1 MSDKSGQGSGVGGQA
16 VLEGVM
22 MRSPEG
28 AAVAVRAPD
37 GRIVARHLRNRLI
50 GERGPIWKRPVFRGA
65 ANLIDT
71 LRLGMAGLNWSA
83 EIAEEN
89 DGGQSSA
96 VSGFLTTALA
106 VVLAVGIFAW
116 LPLQASMW
124 TLGGESQ
131 ISIHLLAGAYRVAAF
146 FIYILA
152 ISLMPDVRRLFAYHG
167 AEHQTIHAFE
177 SDAES
182 GDDGSLVEAATVQS
196 PLHQR
201 CGTSFLLLVMLAT
214 ILFYAVL
221 DTAVVLLFGHA
232 PGAALRIL
240 YHLPLIPL
248 VLGLSYEVLKLAD
261 RHMETSA
268 LARAVTAPGLLLQRL
283 TTRKADRKKV
293 EVAVASL
300 RLALGGTP
308 SGEVCVLD
316 DEDGASK
323 AAEEG
328 EDDITD

>member
-1 MSDKSGQGSGVGGQA
+1 
-16 VLEGVM
+16 M
-22 MRSPEG
+22 MRSPHG

-37 GRIVARHLRNRLI
+37 GGIVARRLRNRLI
-50 GERGPIWKRPVFRGA
+50 GDRGPLWKRPVFRGA
-65 ANLIDT
+65 ATLIDT

-83 EIAEEN
+83 EIAEESE
-89 DGGQSSA
+89 GSA
-96 VSGFLTTALA
+96 SGVSGFLTTALA

-131 ISIHLLAGAYRVAAF
+131 IAIHLLAGGYRVAAF
-146 FIYILA
+146 FIYIMA

-167 AEHQTIHAFE
+167 AEHQTIHAWE
-177 SDAES
+177 STEAED
-182 GDDGSLVEAATVQS
+182 GDDGELADAAASQS

-261 RHMETSA
+261 RNLETSA

-283 TTRKADRKKV
+283 TTRQADRDMV

-300 RLALGGTP
+300 RLALGETP
-308 SGEVCVLD
+308 AGDVRVLD
-316 DEDGASK
+316 E
-323 AAEEG
+323 EEG
-328 EDDITD
+328 DERSAGKGCCDDATD